1 MYFQDT
7 DHATQLSHLKAIVAA
22 RSSDRPI
29 DMTLVSDDG
38 SIWTT
43 LRGDDSPGVLAEIV
57 KNLPMDNSL
66 RAAKVHTSSDG
77 HVVLDTFEFG
87 EPHPFDENDP
97 RQKRKLDQTIEWAA
111 GHRPEWSP
119 DEIRAHFL
127 NCASDY
133 ITTLTPLRI
142 SHHHELFSRVSG
154 TDGTIVELEPEADPA
169 FSRIM
174 VVFGNARTRTSL

>member
-1 MYFQDT
+1 MGTAAAYQPSHPTGHAEPEKLVEELVGSFHHTAEAIVPWFLEQMPRMYFQDT

-97 RQKRKLDQTIEWAA
+97 RQKRKLDQTI
-111 GHRPEWSP
+111 
-119 DEIRAHFL
+119 
-127 NCASDY
+127 
-133 ITTLTPLRI
+133 
-142 SHHHELFSRVSG
+142 
-154 TDGTIVELEPEADPA
+154 
-169 FSRIM
+169 
-174 VVFGNARTRTSL
+174 